1 MKKITQF
8 MIAGSAAALLTACG
22 TSDTET
28 ANQTDA
34 PVVQDVTPTDSS
46 DVMVETN
53 IVEVAQGNPDFST
66 LVSAIKAADL
76 VETLSGP
83 GPYTV
88 FAPNNAAFD
97 KVGADTLQTLMKPE
111 NKAKLAA
118 ILKYHVVSGKMTA
131 ADITKAINDGGG
143 KAELTTVE
151 GEKLQ
156 AMMDGSNVKLT
167 DASGNTSSVIL
178 ADLAAKNGVIHA
190 IDTVLMPKSP
200 A

>member
-1 MKKITQF
+1 
-8 MIAGSAAALLTACG
+8 MIAGSAAAMLAACG

-28 ANQTDA
+28 ANQTDV
-34 PVVQDVTPTDSS
+34 PVVQDVTPTDTA

-66 LVSAIKAADL
+66 LVSALTEAGLA
-76 VETLSGP
+76 ETLSGA
-83 GPYTV
+83 GPFTV

-97 KVGADTLQTLMKPE
+97 KVGADQLQTLMKPE
-111 NKAKLAA
+111 NKAKLAS

-131 ADITKAINDGGG
+131 ADLTKAISDGGG

-151 GEKLQ
+151 GGKLE
-156 AMMDGSNVKLT
+156 ASVDGSNVKLT
-167 DASGNTSSVIL
+167 DANGNTSTVIL

-190 IDTVLMPKSP
+190 IDTVVMPKM
-200 A
+200 